1 MTPAKNFN
9 PAKHPKR
16 AAVFRD
22 AQLAERA
29 KALAPSIN
37 ARDAAARL
45 GISPLEAE
53 QLAARHGFAFNQRER
68 DVTW

>member
-1 MTPAKNFN
+1 MTPANNFN
-9 PAKHPKR
+9 PAKHPQR
-16 AAVFRD
+16 AARIRD

>member
-1 MTPAKNFN
+1 MTPSTNFN

-16 AAVFRD
+16 AARIRD
-22 AQLAERA
+22 AQLADRA
-29 KALAPSIN
+29 RALAPSIN

>member
-1 MTPAKNFN
+1 MTPANNFN
-9 PAKHPKR
+9 PAKHPR
-16 AAVFRD
+16 RDARIRD

-37 ARDAAARL
+37 ARDAATRL

-53 QLAARHGFAFNQRER
+53 QLAARHGFAFVQRER
-68 DVTW
+68 GVTW